1 MNRRLLYRR
10 ARAPLSLMVTVT
22 VAAGLFAA
30 SIRPAGAGK
39 RAVAQQREP
48 TVVRVHGAFADST
61 GCNGVVKKLKR
72 DGYPVLAEAGPL
84 RGLRIDAA
92 YLKDLLA
99 SIDGP
104 IVLAVH
110 FYGGAVISNAAYGA
124 GNVKT
129 AVSIDALI
137 PDKGESAPIL
147 ADRFPGSTLGDALR
161 PVPISLPDGSKGTSF

>member
-10 ARAPLSLMVTVT
+10 ARTPLSLLVTVT

-30 SIRPAGAGK
+30 SIRPAGAGEH
-39 RAVAQQREP
+39 AVSQQSKP
-48 TVVRVHGAFADST
+48 TVARVHGAFADST

-72 DGYPVLAEAGPL
+72 EGYPVLAEASPL

-99 SIDGP
+99 SIGGP
-104 IVLAVH
+104 VVLAVH
-110 FYGGAVISNAAYGA
+110 FYGGAVIGNAGYGA

-129 AVSIDALI
+129 AVYIDAFI
-137 PDKGESAPIL
+137 PDKGASAPTL
-147 ADRFPGSTLGDALR
+147 ADTFPGSTLGDALR
-161 PVPISLPDGSKGTSF
+161 PVPISLLDGSNGTDF